1 MKHKTRFEDLT
12 KLQRRVVKWCYH
24 NEKSPRDAVKA
35 GMVTKQTLGNWTIP
49 VFHHWTDLYRATL
62 PTELDLLRLQLRAMT
77 RPALRVIADT
87 LNAGQGDA
95 VAVRTA
101 QWILDGAIAQLE
113 AERAAAERDQ
123 VDDGDEELANVLR
136 MIL

>member
-1 MKHKTRFEDLT
+1 VKHKTRFEDLT
-12 KLQRRVVKWCYH
+12 KLQRRVVKWCYD

-49 VFHHWTDLYRATL
+49 VFHHWTELYRATL

-101 QWILDGAIAQLE
+101 QWILDGAVAQLE

>member
-1 MKHKTRFEDLT
+1 VKHKTRFEDLT
-12 KLQRRVVKWCYH
+12 KLQRRAVKWCYD

-49 VFHHWTDLYRATL
+49 VFNHWTELYRATL

-101 QWILDGAIAQLE
+101 QWILDGAVAQLE

>member
-1 MKHKTRFEDLT
+1 
-12 KLQRRVVKWCYH
+12 
-24 NEKSPRDAVKA
+24 
-35 GMVTKQTLGNWTIP
+35 
-49 VFHHWTDLYRATL
+49 
-62 PTELDLLRLQLRAMT
+62 MT

-123 VDDGDEELANVLR
+123 VDDGDEELATVLR